1 MRLSR
6 AAIAVYIGLVFASGA
21 LLGAFGHRLYTVSSV
36 SAKTTRNPEE
46 FRRRYLA
53 EMQRRLNLTPD
64 QVVNLNAILDQTR
77 ARYNDAK
84 ERMRESLHQEQVEK
98 VRAILTPEQQAEYE
112 KVQEERQQRQK
123 QKGPER

>member
-1 MRLSR
+1 MKLSR

-46 FRRRYLA
+46 FRKRYLA

-64 QVVNLNAILDQTR
+64 QAVNLNAILDQTR
-77 ARYNDAK
+77 ARYNEAR
-84 ERMRESLHQEQVEK
+84 ERMRESLRQEQVAK
-98 VRAILTPEQQAEYE
+98 VRAILTQEQQVEYE

-123 QKGPER
+123 QKGSER